1 LRMGWR
7 EREGGRNWWEGP
19 QHVVA
24 FAKPFAVGKFEVTVD
39 QFAAFVAETGYDAGS
54 VCWTYEGNKFDDR
67 FDRSWRNPGYS
78 QEGSH
83 PAACLNWD
91 DAKAYVDWLAKKTGG
106 GYRPLSEDEWEKTAG
121 GKKKTRRGA
130 AYRLRGGEEEDRRP
144 RH

>member
-1 LRMGWR
+1 
-7 EREGGRNWWEGP
+7 EGP

-24 FAKPFAVGKFEVTVD
+24 VAKPFAVGKFEVTVD

-106 GYRPLSEDEWEKTAG
+106 GYPPLSEAGWGYAARGMKTPRPG
-121 GKKKTRRGA
+121 PRYGV
-130 AYRLRGGEEEDRRP
+130 GGEGKTICVPGHRLQP
-144 RH
+144 TPP